1 MPRSFVLAAALS
13 LTATAAFA
21 AGNSVPTPAQV
32 VAHHVDVIKK
42 GDLNGVMA
50 DYADNAVVV
59 TPPGLMP
66 SVPKADPGTF
76 VGKNEVRK
84 VFVLL
89 TDTNHLPDVQSMVAD
104 IESRGDSVAILHW
117 VQHKGQPNQVAGED
131 IFLVRD
137 GKVLFQDLR

>member
-1 MPRSFVLAAALS
+1 MHKRIVLAAALT

-21 AGNSVPTPAQV
+21 AATPAQV

-42 GDLNGVMA
+42 GDLEAVMA
-50 DYADNAVVV
+50 DYADDAVVV

-66 SVPKADPGTF
+66 SVPKAQPGTF

-89 TDTNHLPDVQSMVAD
+89 TDKNHLPDVQSMVAD
-104 IESRGDSVAILHW
+104 IESRGDGVAILHW

-131 IFLVRD
+131 VFLIRN
-137 GKVLFQDLR
+137 GKVIFQDLL

>member
-1 MPRSFVLAAALS
+1 MPKLIVLAAALT
-13 LTATAAFA
+13 LTATAALA
-21 AGNSVPTPAQV
+21 ASTPAQV
-32 VAHHVDVIKK
+32 VAHHVDAIKK

-76 VGKNEVRK
+76 AGKNEVRK

-89 TDTNHLPDVQSMVAD
+89 TDKNHLPDVQSMVAD